1 MHLQKQQQAWPW
13 QRAVLLRHL
22 PAATLNPARIL
33 RVAMYHQHTV
43 NIHLYGVHRTAA
55 AVAAAA
61 AAGTLTNGQKFDS
74 SRDRGQ
80 PFVFQIGVG
89 QVCVML

>member
-1 MHLQKQQQAWPW
+1 MH
-13 QRAVLLRHL
+13 
-22 PAATLNPARIL
+22 PAADYALHDCQPTVTPNRPA
-33 RVAMYHQHTV
+33 T
-43 NIHLYGVHRTAA
+43 
-55 AVAAAA
+55 AAA

-89 QVCVML
+89 QVRTFVIFVNVHLTISLFVLL